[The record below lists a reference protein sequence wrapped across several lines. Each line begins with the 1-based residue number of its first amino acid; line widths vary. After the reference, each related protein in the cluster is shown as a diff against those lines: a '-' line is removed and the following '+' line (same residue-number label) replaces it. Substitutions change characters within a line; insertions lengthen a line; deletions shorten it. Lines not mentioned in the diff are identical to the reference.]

1 MLLPCDNLVGMASVE
16 TSGDRQINVERT
28 INGHTSGDQADG
40 EQNRCGE
47 TIAGE
52 DAPAEQH
59 LHSSL
64 DRNRLP
70 PSEPSPTSS
79 INNVLRYVSV
89 LQTPHLVYQP
99 HLSLV
104 DEVVEKST
112 KAIYLTQKTSLKI
125 ALLIDAITKKQ
136 NSFLRRLTRRVK
148 PDPEVIAFQE
158 YLGSLQQEE
167 DLWSKMCSSALSESV
182 RMKKELEKHPEVFK
196 AMSQFASVL
205 RVSKKMPLRCRSRS
219 EDRSPS
225 HR

>member
-1 MLLPCDNLVGMASVE
+1 MASVE

-40 EQNRCGE
+40 EQNRRGE
-47 TIAGE
+47 TNAGE

-59 LHSSL
+59 LHFSL
-64 DRNRLP
+64 DLNRLP

-79 INNVLRYVSV
+79 IVDVLRYVSV
-89 LQTPHLVYQP
+89 AGDRRLIST
-99 HLSLV
+99 V
-104 DEVVEKST
+104 DAMVEKST

-125 ALLIDAITKKQ
+125 ALLIDSITKKQ

-167 DLWSKMCSSALSESV
+167 DLWSKICSSALSESV
-182 RMKKELEKHPEVFK
+182 RMKKELEEHPEVFK
-196 AMSQFASVL
+196 AMRQFAFVL
-205 RVSKKMPLRCRSRS
+205 RKSKKMPLRCRS
-219 EDRSPS
+219 
-225 HR
+225 